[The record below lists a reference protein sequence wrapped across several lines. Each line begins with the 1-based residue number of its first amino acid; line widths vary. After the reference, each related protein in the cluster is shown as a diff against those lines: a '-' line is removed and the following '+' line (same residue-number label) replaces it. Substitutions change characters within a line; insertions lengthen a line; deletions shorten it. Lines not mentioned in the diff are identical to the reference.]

1 MLCVSTC
8 QVMGQQWLER
18 EGSSWVRSCS
28 CLAAIPN
35 PCTRQ
40 GWVLGFSSHLRAAGA
55 GSLASSQPADGAVSQ
70 PVLILL
76 PLLPGAL
83 CPSGVAAVAQ
93 LTPSPPLKEVQQ
105 SLMALLAGPKDSHT
119 ISVHWG
125 KGLLLSHCNPMEQH
139 FSHEL
144 HAHIHM
150 VRWKPRFSL
159 KEEKFLQTKSPHS
172 CKNHF
177 ENTKWDPG
185 HPAEAG
191 WGQWDLAWQ
200 WDTHGGGWWW
210 LFPAH
215 GLSYSWKLHC
225 CDRVSTWTSTTAG
238 TNVTQIP
245 HSHSWPIPKPTNSN
259 VKLSFNDHCITHIPP
274 AQTSGRQIL
283 FHLWPDQI
291 FLGVSMPGTANSPA
305 HKQHST

>member
-172 CKNHF
+172 CKNHWKHKMRPW
-177 ENTKWDPG
+177 TPSRGWVGAVGPGLAVG
-185 HPAEAG
+185 HP
-191 WGQWDLAWQ
+191 
-200 WDTHGGGWWW
+200 WWW
-210 LFPAH
+210 VVVALP
-215 GLSYSWKLHC
+215 C
-225 CDRVSTWTSTTAG
+225 TWTLLFLETPLLW
-238 TNVTQIP
+238 Q
-245 HSHSWPIPKPTNSN
+245 
-259 VKLSFNDHCITHIPP
+259 SFNLDFNHSRNNCDSDSSQSLMAHPQTHK
-274 AQTSGRQIL
+274 
-283 FHLWPDQI
+283 F
-291 FLGVSMPGTANSPA
+291 
-305 HKQHST
+305 